1 MSLFK
6 KKEKEKREANLTLY
20 GAGSDLT
27 DFYEKVQSVFG
38 EYVLAM
44 EKVKTNQLQ
53 MTLVDNTEINFFIT
67 ENPAEMFNQ
76 TNGMSNY
83 FSQAPMENMQVKE
96 AALQQIR
103 MFTCIIGITFELTE
117 DNNRTNFIAGSVHEL
132 GRQITAFVLYPNMSL
147 YHPEGKLLISIQG
160 ETEFEE
166 YYAIMCK
173 EMVIPTQEENEKD
186 QARKARNLEILKEKG
201 IPYIEHMGVSA
212 YDATS
217 EIPAKEDILLR
228 AIAVFACC
236 VKSEVYTCGRYEDVI
251 EKNKEQVEMLE
262 ELYGF
267 QKALS
272 TEEKYFLEQESPNM
286 MDLNKFG
293 WRYECCA
300 VLLWALNL
308 VKMKQPTEI
317 CDAAELGGIIWNNDW
332 KSLLEKAVLRD
343 RDELLNFQDLVH
355 RYDWACIEARIKK
368 LELPMLNEEIVCEWH
383 YALNWLTGVE
393 GVTDWDEVPRKA

>member
-1 MSLFK
+1 MGLFK
-6 KKEKEKREANLTLY
+6 KKEKERREANLTLY

-44 EKVKTNQLQ
+44 EKVKTNQFQ

-67 ENPAEMFNQ
+67 DNPTEMFNQ

-83 FSQAPMENMQVKE
+83 FSQAPMENTQVKE

-147 YHPEGKLLISIQG
+147 YHPEGQLLISIQG

-186 QARKARNLEILKEKG
+186 QARKARNLEIVNVVPQPKAGGSFATTAYKNFDSPVAVEFIKADAGIDIGGTLIGMHLKHVAVPIRLSINKIGE
-201 IPYIEHMGVSA
+201 A
-212 YDATS
+212 N
-217 EIPAKEDILLR
+217 ILCARTRPKCIGGER
-228 AIAVFACC
+228 AI
-236 VKSEVYTCGRYEDVI
+236 YDG
-251 EKNKEQVEMLE
+251 
-262 ELYGF
+262 EL
-267 QKALS
+267 
-272 TEEKYFLEQESPNM
+272 M
-286 MDLNKFG
+286 
-293 WRYECCA
+293 
-300 VLLWALNL
+300 
-308 VKMKQPTEI
+308 
-317 CDAAELGGIIWNNDW
+317 
-332 KSLLEKAVLRD
+332 
-343 RDELLNFQDLVH
+343 
-355 RYDWACIEARIKK
+355 
-368 LELPMLNEEIVCEWH
+368 
-383 YALNWLTGVE
+383 
-393 GVTDWDEVPRKA
+393 